1 MSQEPSK
8 IRRKAERGAQYLNAA
23 AIIIIFIFIGIAVIK

>member
-1 MSQEPSK
+1 MSEEPSK